1 MEYAKLIAKRKG
13 DELYDEMEAD
23 FSDSRDPSGFDY
35 IDNSGKI
42 LNEEIQKGVTE
53 EIQKKYDTYG
63 KNK

>member
-1 MEYAKLIAKRKG
+1 
-13 DELYDEMEAD
+13 MEAD